1 MAKIL
6 VVGSANMDVVT
17 PVRRLPTPGETLLI
31 DDIRLVPGGKG
42 ANAAV
47 AAARLGAQV
56 RFVGCVGDDPF
67 GKTLR
72 QGLIDEGIGCEHL
85 TTGDR
90 GSGTAVILLNQNDGQ
105 NSILVGP
112 GTNDQVTLPD
122 DDDLFQWAD
131 SLMLQLETPVEINIH
146 AAKRAN
152 AHGTRVILDPAPA
165 VDNLPDELLRL
176 VDIVSPNESELSTM
190 TGRRIDSIDDAVDAA
205 RSLLKRGVKELVVK
219 LGERGALWVTPTS
232 HAHVPAVAVDVADT
246 TAAGDAFTAALCV
259 ALADGAGMEPAMA
272 KGCLA
277 GALTCT
283 RIGAQ
288 PSLPT
293 RSQLQLYRSEI
304 QL

>member
-17 PVRRLPTPGETLLI
+17 PVRRLPVPGETLLI

-47 AAARLGAQV
+47 AAVRLGAEV

-67 GKTLR
+67 GETIR
-72 QGLIDEGIGCEHL
+72 RGLTDEGIGCDHL

-90 GSGTAVILLNQNDGQ
+90 GSGTAVILLNQTNGQ

-112 GTNDQVTLPD
+112 GTNYQVTLPD
-122 DDDLFQWAD
+122 NDDLFKWAD
-131 SLMLQLETPVEINIH
+131 SMMLQLETPVELNIQ
-146 AAKRAN
+146 AARRAS

-165 VDNLPDELLRL
+165 VDNLPDELLSL

-190 TGRRIDSIDDAVDAA
+190 TGRGIDSIDDAIDAA
-205 RSLLKRGVKELVVK
+205 RGLLKRGVKELVVK
-219 LGERGALWVTPTS
+219 LGEKGALWVTPKS
-232 HAHVPAVAVDVADT
+232 HTHVPAVAVDVADT

-259 ALADGAGMEPAMA
+259 ALANGDPMEQAMA
-272 KGCLA
+272 EGCLA

-288 PSLPT
+288 TSLPT
-293 RSQLQLYRSEI
+293 QSQLQLYRNEI
-304 QL
+304 DS